1 MRPLGR
7 NLPSVL
13 AALVASLMLWTA
25 ATLAQAT
32 PETFAATATVKRG
45 GVSASAPVSVTI
57 TRYSSDAERD
67 AVMAAVRAGGSTALH
82 RALGS
87 AKDAGHIQVGDRRT
101 AIKFVGQRPM
111 PSGRLLTIVTAEPIV
126 FLGAGLPEAPSRD
139 GFDVAVAM
147 LDLTGGKL
155 SGELVPAAK
164 VGVDNNGA
172 LLIDDY
178 GATVVWLSGAT
189 QKD

>member
-1 MRPLGR
+1 MVRH
-7 NLPSVL
+7 LPPVFAAVL
-13 AALVASLMLWTA
+13 ASLMFWSA

-32 PETFAATATVKRG
+32 PETFAATATVKRAG
-45 GVSASAPVSVTI
+45 TSVSAPFSVTI

-67 AVMAAVRAGGSTALH
+67 AVMAAVRAGGSVALH

-87 AKDAGHIQVGDRRT
+87 AKDAGFVQLGDRRT

-111 PSGRLLTIVTAEPIV
+111 PSGRLVTIVTAEPI
-126 FLGAGLPEAPSRD
+126 LYIGAGLPEAPPRD

-147 LDLTGGKL
+147 LELEGGKV

-164 VGVDNNGA
+164 VGVDPKGA

-178 GATVVWLSGAT
+178 GATVVWLTGVEKRNQAP
-189 QKD
+189 